1 MQARNAKWLLVA
13 MVGLLAGGCAT
24 DRSMPTAEERQAL
37 APTGKLRLCVLAD
50 ADVQAR
56 REALT
61 GELTGPA
68 IDVGWALAQR
78 LGVPFEM
85 VACKTVAAGNGRV
98 AEGDWDVIS
107 AAIDAEHLR
116 TLDFSAPYAQIE
128 IGVLAGRASYV
139 VSMAEIDLPGVR
151 IAVRELGGA
160 DGVLTPMLA
169 QATLIR
175 VSTTG
180 GAIELLRLGI
190 ADAAAA
196 RTSSLIEASAEVP
209 GSQLLEGRLAVQQVA
224 LGVPKGRQAAGGYV
238 AQFVDELKASGY
250 VSASI
255 ERARVPGLT
264 AAP

>member
-1 MQARNAKWLLVA
+1 
-13 MVGLLAGGCAT
+13 
-24 DRSMPTAEERQAL
+24 
-37 APTGKLRLCVLAD
+37 
-50 ADVQAR
+50 
-56 REALT
+56 
-61 GELTGPA
+61 
-68 IDVGWALAQR
+68 
-78 LGVPFEM
+78 M